1 MNILQ
6 IFPPHLSDVAIIP
19 WEIQESHFQQYYSYI
34 RVLLITQCTQGHY
47 VQTYVK
53 NINTPCLQEVV
64 PSVRCLQ
71 RVFMCAKLTLRVS
84 LTASA
89 WRRRRAASANVQT

>member
-6 IFPPHLSDVAIIP
+6 IYPPHLSDVAIIP

-47 VQTYVK
+47 VQT
-53 NINTPCLQEVV
+53 
-64 PSVRCLQ
+64 
-71 RVFMCAKLTLRVS
+71 
-84 LTASA
+84 
-89 WRRRRAASANVQT
+89 